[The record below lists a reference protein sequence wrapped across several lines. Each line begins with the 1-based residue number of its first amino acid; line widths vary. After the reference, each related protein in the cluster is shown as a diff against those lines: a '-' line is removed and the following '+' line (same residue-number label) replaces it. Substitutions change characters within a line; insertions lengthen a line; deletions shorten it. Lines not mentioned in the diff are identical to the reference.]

1 MGYMVNLNLY
11 MNREVKDMR
20 KEIRTNKKQIEEER
34 NEGKNVIEE
43 TLQDSSFDIELE
55 YEVPPEE
62 PYDKNRINTDHL

>member
-1 MGYMVNLNLY
+1 MGYMVILNLY
-11 MNREVKDMR
+11 KNKEVKDMR

-55 YEVPPEE
+55 NEVPPEE
-62 PYDKNRINTDHL
+62 PYDKNRINTEHL